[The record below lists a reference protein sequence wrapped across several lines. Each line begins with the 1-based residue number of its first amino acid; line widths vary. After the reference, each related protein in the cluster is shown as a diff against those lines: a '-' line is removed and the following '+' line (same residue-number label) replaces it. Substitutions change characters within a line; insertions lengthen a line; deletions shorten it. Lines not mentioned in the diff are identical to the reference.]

1 MNNGADQLL
10 MERDLIINALKK
22 NLVVAQNRTKKQ
34 VDLHWRELIFQVGDE
49 VYMKLRP
56 YQQDL

>member
-10 MERDLIINALKK
+10 MKRDLIINALKK

-49 VYMKLRP
+49 VYLKLRP